1 MNEKPHD
8 YDIYFKDKETV
19 LAVATYYCDKFN
31 KANNENAGILIQD
44 SEDEI
49 TKYRCPAGR
58 VSIFIKSKGVAGESP
73 DDESEIFMQSREQ
86 YVNLIEQVDSVPEKT
101 LDELPPIEKYRPVY
115 LSDNAITL
123 SNRVQLVIRFYGT
136 PEDIHKNYDFVHV
149 TNYWE
154 SSNDNLVLKPEALE
168 SILTKELRYMGSLY
182 PLASI
187 IRSRKFLK
195 RGWNINAGQYL
206 KMCFQVSELNLHD
219 INVLAEQLV
228 GVDQTYF
235 RILVNALVE
244 QKEKNPDFTFD
255 TAYVVSII
263 DKIF

>member
-1 MNEKPHD
+1 
-8 YDIYFKDKETV
+8 
-19 LAVATYYCDKFN
+19 
-31 KANNENAGILIQD
+31 
-44 SEDEI
+44 
-49 TKYRCPAGR
+49 
-58 VSIFIKSKGVAGESP
+58 
-73 DDESEIFMQSREQ
+73 
-86 YVNLIEQVDSVPEKT
+86 
-101 LDELPPIEKYRPVY
+101 
-115 LSDNAITL
+115 
-123 SNRVQLVIRFYGT
+123 
-136 PEDIHKNYDFVHV
+136 
-149 TNYWE
+149 
-154 SSNDNLVLKPEALE
+154 
-168 SILTKELRYMGSLY
+168 MGSLY